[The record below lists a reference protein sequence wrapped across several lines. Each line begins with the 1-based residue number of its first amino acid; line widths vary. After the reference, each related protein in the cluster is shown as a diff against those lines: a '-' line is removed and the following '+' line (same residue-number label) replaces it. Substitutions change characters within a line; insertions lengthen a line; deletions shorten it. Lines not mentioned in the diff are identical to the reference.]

1 MFIVFCAN
9 FCNNPHAVMAKHTYT
24 KELIEENVLVQHG
37 LSAHLIKGSSNY
49 ERNKSPFHTSLPF

>member
-24 KELIEENVLVQHG
+24 KELIEENVHETIVSVL
-37 LSAHLIKGSSNY
+37 L
-49 ERNKSPFHTSLPF
+49 